1 MIYLKTYMYAQ
12 HELEFI
18 IANLQ
23 ECYDH
28 IDKMIVCEFN
38 INHTGEK
45 RNFEFEDLCSKVP
58 ENLRDKL
65 DYHACDIYDITAR
78 AFNDEDTIHR
88 VNEPIMRSFFT
99 TLYDFDPEDIIISVD
114 ADEILYREEIQG
126 VIDKVKTN
134 NIVSLK
140 MRQFFYKKTYLWE
153 DIIWRSAIACKFKA
167 INPAYPNNWRD
178 TGVPTEDFVGC
189 HFSWCMSTEAMI
201 KKLYTYSHPCYR
213 FCADKEIL
221 QDAIDN
227 KKYPFDKNR
236 SFNIKEIDSNSSIIP
251 TSLRG

>member
-1 MIYLKTYMYAQ
+1 MIYLKTYCYAP
-12 HELEFI
+12 HELEFV

-28 IDKMIVCEFN
+28 IDKMIVCEFD

-45 RNFEFEDLCSKVP
+45 RDFEFQDLCSMVP

-78 AFNDEDTIHR
+78 AFNDEDAIHTI
-88 VNEPIMRSFFT
+88 NEPIMRSFFT
-99 TLYDFDPEDIIISVD
+99 QLYDFDPDDIIISVD
-114 ADEILYREEIQG
+114 ADEILYREKVQE
-126 VIDKVKTN
+126 VIDKVKIN
-134 NIVSLK
+134 NIVSLR

-153 DIIWRSAIACKFKA
+153 DIIWKSAIACKFGA
-167 INPAYPNNWRD
+167 VNPPYPNNWRD
-178 TGVPTEDFVGC
+178 IGISTEDFVGC
-189 HFSWCMSTEAMI
+189 HFSWCMDVNAMI
-201 KKLYTYSHPCYR
+201 NKLYTYSHPRYR

-236 SFNIKEIDSNSSIIP
+236 SFNIKEIDSDSSIIP